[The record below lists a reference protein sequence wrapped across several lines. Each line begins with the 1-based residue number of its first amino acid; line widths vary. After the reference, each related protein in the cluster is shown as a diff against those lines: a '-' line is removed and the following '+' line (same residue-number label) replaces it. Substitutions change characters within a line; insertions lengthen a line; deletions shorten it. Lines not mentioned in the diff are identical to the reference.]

1 MTGPEIF
8 TETGTKFGS
17 RTKDQ
22 DRDWDQ
28 DQECMIS
35 GTNNGTSNKQKIDL
49 VFFLLKFENAIKW

>member
-28 DQECMIS
+28 DQDCMIS
-35 GTNNGTSNKQKIDL
+35 VTINGSSNKQNIDL
-49 VFFLLKFENAIKW
+49 EIFVVEI